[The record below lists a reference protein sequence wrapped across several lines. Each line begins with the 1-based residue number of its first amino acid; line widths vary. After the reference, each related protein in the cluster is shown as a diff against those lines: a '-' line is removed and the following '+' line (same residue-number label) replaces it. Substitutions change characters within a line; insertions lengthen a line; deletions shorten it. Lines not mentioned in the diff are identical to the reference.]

1 MIELFR
7 LVVGGAMGDMVGPQR
22 SQLAIFPATSDMG
35 NISKQREI
43 AAITAAFLDAP
54 PLAVAPAK

>member
-1 MIELFR
+1 
-7 LVVGGAMGDMVGPQR
+7 MGDMVGPQR